1 MSISLSQL
9 SQLQQVSNLPTLS
22 TMNYVRP
29 DGGTYQDSLQNKKD
43 MLEKLVDY
51 ERVDSVDDIP
61 LKTHVRYVTL
71 NKDSVRKQVFR
82 LGGILEAIHPKYV
95 KLSNG
100 QMQWSVQRY
109 HYNDGDVTENSTASD
124 EPIFETVFW
133 KYLSKEDN
141 LASQVDELHDII
153 KNLELKNAELLE
165 ENSTLRKYIENI
177 NT

>member
-9 SQLQQVSNLPTLS
+9 TQLQQVSNLPTLS
-22 TMNYVRP
+22 TMNYIRP
-29 DGGTYQDSLQNKKD
+29 EGGTYQDSLQNKKD
-43 MLEKLVDY
+43 MLEKLEDY
-51 ERVDSVDDIP
+51 ERVDSIEDVP
-61 LKTHVRYVTL
+61 LKSHVRYVTL
-71 NKDSVRKQVFR
+71 NKDPVRKQVFR

-100 QMQWSVQRY
+100 QAQWSVQRY

-133 KYLSKEDN
+133 KYLSKEDI
-141 LASQVDELHDII
+141 LASQVDELNDII
-153 KNLELKNAELLE
+153 ENLEQQNAELIE
-165 ENSTLRKYIENI
+165 ENTKLKNYIENI